1 MFELCEIDVGGMLN
15 ITKSL
20 QGKETHGLRILHF
33 NSQYTLAR
41 KFTQTQIH
49 TQRERHTSV

>member
-1 MFELCEIDVGGMLN
+1 MFEPSEIYIGGMLN

-20 QGKETHGLRILHF
+20 QGKETHGLGVLYLIH
-33 NSQYTLAR
+33 NIHLAR
-41 KFTQTQIH
+41 QFTQTQIH